1 MRSAFIFTALLAWF
15 GLGAARANDADR
27 AAGAE
32 IFKKLCADCH
42 GEKGQGVPNKFDE
55 PLYGERSVH
64 SLAKLIDKTMPED
77 DPDKI
82 GAEDARK
89 VALYIYDAFYSP
101 MARAKLNPPK
111 RDFVRLTN
119 RQFRESVADLIGS
132 FGPTFQPGEGKG
144 LKARYFQSE
153 GMNRHAKQKFERMD
167 RGIDFDFGEFS
178 PSGKPAPEPPAEFI
192 GPPLPLPPNFI
203 RAEQFSIDWHGSLF
217 APETG

>member
-77 DPDKI
+77 EPEKI
-82 GAEDARK
+82 GAEESRQ

-132 FGPTFQPGEGKG
+132 FGQTRPLGEGKG
-144 LKARYFQSE
+144 LPGKYYDSD
-153 GMNRHAKQKFERMD
+153 GMNKKSKRKMERED
-167 RGIDFDFGEFS
+167 RAIDFDFGELS
-178 PSGKPAPEPPAEFI
+178 PNDDPSNMPSPDFV
-192 GPPLPLPPNFI
+192 GPLLPRKGINGT
-203 RAEQFSIDWHGSLF
+203 E
-217 APETG
+217 